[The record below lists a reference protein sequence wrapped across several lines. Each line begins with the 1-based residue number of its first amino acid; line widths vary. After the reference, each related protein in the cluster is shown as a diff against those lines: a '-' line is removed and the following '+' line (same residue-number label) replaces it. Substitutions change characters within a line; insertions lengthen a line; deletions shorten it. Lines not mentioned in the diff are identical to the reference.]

1 MSMLEE
7 IVHRV
12 ELITNQMVERLDSAS
27 YEDLADFIDER
38 DRLLVE
44 LQVVQESSDSASYK
58 SSILRILEQDKLLGA
73 KMMLFKEEAQK
84 AIEKFQAA
92 EKYKQVYDKEYTI
105 DSVFFNK
112 KK

>member
-1 MSMLEE
+1 MSEAE
-7 IVHRV
+7 DIVRHV
-12 ELITNQMVERLDSAS
+12 ELTTNQMVERLESAS
-27 YEDLADFIDER
+27 YEDLADFIEER
-38 DRLLVE
+38 DQLLAE
-44 LQVVQESSDSASYK
+44 FQRVQEPSDLALYR
-58 SSILRILEQDKLLGA
+58 SSILGILEQDKLLCA
-73 KMMLFKEEAQK
+73 KMMVFKVEAQK

>member
-1 MSMLEE
+1 
-7 IVHRV
+7 
-12 ELITNQMVERLDSAS
+12 
-27 YEDLADFIDER
+27 
-38 DRLLVE
+38 
-44 LQVVQESSDSASYK
+44 VQESSDSASFK